1 MCFHEHVSTYTHYK
15 KINHLLAPR
24 RTKIKTIKQNA
35 RHNRNWKLHHD
46 NTPVRT
52 AFFASGL
59 VFDDKVSNSA
69 LLPYS
74 PEVVPLDIL
83 LFFHL
88 KSQPKEHHFRT
99 IDAI

>member
-1 MCFHEHVSTYTHYK
+1 MRDIS
-15 KINHLLAPR
+15 
-24 RTKIKTIKQNA
+24 
-35 RHNRNWKLHHD
+35 RNWKLHHD
-46 NTPVRT
+46 NTPVCT
-52 AFFASGL
+52 AFFVSGL

-88 KSQPKEHHFRT
+88 KSQPKGHHFRT
-99 IDAI
+99 IDAIQVTCTITLKAISELALNDGFTVGN